1 MHTPRSARRLSTIP
15 TRIHNGKGKSNWA
28 ALALALAAPF
38 AVAPALAQTTP
49 APGFAYSPG
58 YVDLSIGSSDFSKP
72 SNGFGIFG
80 NDQRATAYSVSMGN
94 YVFSPHWGLEAG
106 YTDFGSVN
114 RAGGRTTA
122 DGIHLHLIGRAPL
135 NPVLNLLGK
144 VGTTYG
150 RTDVSSA
157 ATSGVPAGSE
167 RDFGWSYGVG
177 LELQLAAQWSGV
189 LLYEEHTLKF
199 PGSSTDRISDTK
211 LGLRYHY

>member
-1 MHTPRSARRLSTIP
+1 MQSLFPTGSPRIQG
-15 TRIHNGKGKSNWA
+15 TRGATLAG
-28 ALALALAAPF
+28 LALCLAAPF
-38 AVAPALAQTTP
+38 AMAPAAAQMAPTP
-49 APGFAYSPG
+49 GYAYSPG
-58 YVDLSIGSSDFSKP
+58 YVDLSVGSSDFSKP
-72 SNGFGIFG
+72 SNGFGIFSS
-80 NDQRATAYSVSMGN
+80 DQRATAYSISMGN
-94 YVFSPHWGLEAG
+94 YMFSPNWGLEAG

-122 DGIHLHLIGRAPL
+122 DGINLSLIGRMPL
-135 NPVLNLLGK
+135 NPAWNLLGK

-157 ATSGVPAGSE
+157 PTSGVQSGSE

-177 LELQLAAQWSGV
+177 VELQLAAQWSGV
-189 LLYEEHTLKF
+189 LMYEEHTMKF